1 VSSFSAAGIRKR
13 RRTHLDFQKQRTPLR
28 DEQNVVAGGEAGKEQ
43 GSTRFEYTT
52 PHAGSSLHIQGALT
66 MANFCVKCGASLS
79 GHFCVKCGADMSN
92 AGTAPPPLPSSPVS
106 QTPQPAVVPTS
117 TAPAPAKQGMSALA
131 KLGIAAVAIIFVG
144 GAAGAVGV
152 YYVAHRVSQKI
163 HQAAD
168 GVLGS
173 SSDTG
178 ASTSERVDSGSA
190 GSSSRSSGSDSGS
203 MGDVCRFLSKEDV
216 SSAVGVEIVRTRSED
231 NGCTYIAKGTQADMT
246 AKHVTAM
253 MAARGADKKTQQM
266 IQTFAGGM
274 GKMFE
279 SEKPQSAQDT
289 SGEVP
294 VFNFSVD
301 QQSADEQMRAN
312 AKALATL
319 GDTQGLPGIG
329 DQAFVSADGII
340 MVRKGKNLIRI
351 MYITC
356 PCGTKEVIPLA
367 KQLAASL

>member
-1 VSSFSAAGIRKR
+1 
-13 RRTHLDFQKQRTPLR
+13 
-28 DEQNVVAGGEAGKEQ
+28 
-43 GSTRFEYTT
+43 
-52 PHAGSSLHIQGALT
+52 
-66 MANFCVKCGASLS
+66 MANFCVKCGSPLTN
-79 GHFCVKCGADMSN
+79 GPFCTKCGAAARSVAQSVQTQAASPPAQLSVPAEPTGPQPVN
-92 AGTAPPPLPSSPVS
+92 GTLPSPAVAPPVALR
-106 QTPQPAVVPTS
+106 
-117 TAPAPAKQGMSALA
+117 QGMSTLA

-178 ASTSERVDSGSA
+178 GRTSQPGDSGSA
-190 GSSSRSSGSDSGS
+190 ASSSRSSGSDIGS
-203 MGDVCRFLSKEDV
+203 MGNVCRILSKEDV
-216 SSAVGVEIVRTRSED
+216 SRAIGVEIVRTHSED

-279 SEKPQSAQDT
+279 SEKPQSEQDT

-301 QQSADEQMRAN
+301 QNAAEEQMRLN
-312 AKALATL
+312 AKGLATL

-329 DQAFVSADGII
+329 DQAFMSADGMI

-356 PCGTKEVIPLA
+356 PCGTEQVKPLA
-367 KQLAASL
+367 KKIADAL